1 MKTSREYAKIQGG
14 GEGGKERVFLSQK
27 SQEQN
32 SIRIEKHLEPM
43 LEAEV
48 CFAIAGML
56 Y

>member
-1 MKTSREYAKIQGG
+1 MKTFREYTKIQG
-14 GEGGKERVFLSQK
+14 EKKKKERVFLSQK

-32 SIRIEKHLEPM
+32 NIRIEKHLEPM
-43 LEAEV
+43 LEAKL